1 MNTLKKLCTFAVL
14 ATSIVNMAFGTIA
27 YPYKVDL
34 KQADGTMVTV
44 TIIGDEFVKLYRTL
58 DGYTVMFNDDGHLVY
73 AQQDNRGRL
82 VPTKTLAH
90 NFADRRAAEKGVLGA
105 IPKRLAMPKVQLDSI
120 RNNSAMQLRKM
131 AANGSGIVPQKVSP
145 MLKSASAVTGERR
158 TLVILMEFPDKKF
171 TKSRDDFDRLMNE
184 KGFSDNGARGSVR
197 DYFAE
202 TSLSQLDVVSE
213 VAGPYMADHNMSYY
227 GASSLGH
234 DRYPMG
240 LIIEAVHKAE
250 SDVDFT
256 QFDNDK
262 DGVVDGVHIIYAGY
276 GEESGGGSNA
286 IWAHSSSISES
297 VDGVVVRKYSC
308 SPELRGNNGQS
319 MTHIGV
325 ICHELGHVFGCM
337 DYYDTDYDTGGQYMG
352 TGMWDIMGSGNW
364 NGYGVSSHPRNVL
377 RVRE

>member
-1 MNTLKKLCTFAVL
+1 MNTLKRLCTFAVL

-44 TIIGDEFVKLYRTL
+44 TIVGDEFVKLYRTL
-58 DGYTVMFNDDGHLVY
+58 DGYTVIFNDAVHLVY

-171 TKSRDDFDRLMNE
+171 TKSRD
-184 KGFSDNGARGSVR
+184 
-197 DYFAE
+197 
-202 TSLSQLDVVSE
+202 
-213 VAGPYMADHNMSYY
+213 
-227 GASSLGH
+227 
-234 DRYPMG
+234 
-240 LIIEAVHKAE
+240 
-250 SDVDFT
+250 
-256 QFDNDK
+256 
-262 DGVVDGVHIIYAGY
+262 
-276 GEESGGGSNA
+276 
-286 IWAHSSSISES
+286 
-297 VDGVVVRKYSC
+297 
-308 SPELRGNNGQS
+308 
-319 MTHIGV
+319 
-325 ICHELGHVFGCM
+325 
-337 DYYDTDYDTGGQYMG
+337 
-352 TGMWDIMGSGNW
+352 
-364 NGYGVSSHPRNVL
+364 
-377 RVRE
+377 